1 MNAKK
6 TSQLKAIIQ
15 RSETN
20 EAIEQKISL
29 LIEIKSLKE
38 LKQLED
44 LKSAAKVLISFG
56 LLVFVAN
63 TSVLID

>member
-29 LIEIKSLKE
+29 LIEIKSLKK